1 MLMLQNQE
9 KLYSHGTRESKYKQL
24 HIGIKIADEFQNV
37 TSKFVQDMM
46 EYFKTN
52 MLYWW
57 FVHTNK

>member
-52 MLYWW
+52 MLY
-57 FVHTNK
+57 